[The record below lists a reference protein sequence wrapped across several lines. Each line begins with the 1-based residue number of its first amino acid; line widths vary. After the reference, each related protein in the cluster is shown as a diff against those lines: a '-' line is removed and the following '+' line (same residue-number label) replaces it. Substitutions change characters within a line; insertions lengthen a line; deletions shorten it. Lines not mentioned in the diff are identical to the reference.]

1 MAHQE
6 DLVELDEFATDS
18 HAPTSNHINNNGN
31 AASATLKA
39 RAEYIQNA
47 VLLLPEKPTL
57 VERVRSRI
65 SDAVFLLVRVDRLRD
80 HRWHKAMCS
89 NVLYLASC
97 LIARSR
103 ARMAYRARIT
113 ERGRLGNRS
122 STDVVVCRGT
132 AHGVRVLH
140 LSRRQWSIVVS

>member
-18 HAPTSNHINNNGN
+18 HAPTNNNINNNGN

-65 SDAVFLLVRVDRLRD
+65 SDAVFLLVRVDRLRESMAQGD
-80 HRWHKAMCS
+80 GS

>member
-65 SDAVFLLVRVDRLRD
+65 SDAVFLLVRVDRLRESMAQGD
-80 HRWHKAMCS
+80 GS

-97 LIARSR
+97 LIARSL
-103 ARMAYRARIT
+103 ARMARIT